1 VVFSKDRAMQ
11 LDACLKS
18 IANFAPYAGPVTVIY
33 KATTQNFA
41 AAYHAIET
49 PENVELVEE
58 SRFEH
63 VVRDIV
69 GDHAYTVFHTD
80 DDVFFRAPPPLPA
93 PDEHFATV
101 SLRLGEN
108 TTYCY
113 AQDAAQP
120 LPPFTADG
128 PLRTWDWTSAAHDF
142 AYPMSLNGHVFNT
155 SLLKRL
161 LTRARFTNPN
171 QLEEELH
178 LRRHRAPRW
187 MVACAHSCVVSIPA
201 NIVTSTH
208 TNRASAEASFSPTA
222 LNERF
227 LRGER
232 IDFSSMDFSSIH
244 GAHQE
249 IPLRFEAR
257 STPV

>member
-11 LDACLKS
+11 LDACLRS
-18 IANFAPYAGPVTVIY
+18 IANFAPYAGSVTVIY
-33 KATTQNFA
+33 KATTENFA
-41 AAYHAIET
+41 AAYDAIET
-49 PENVELVEE
+49 PENVELLEE
-58 SRFEH
+58 SRFDSMVH
-63 VVRDIV
+63 DVL

-93 PDEHFATV
+93 PGDDFAAV
-101 SLRLGEN
+101 SLRLGQN

-113 AQDAAQP
+113 SHSAAQA
-120 LPPFTADG
+120 LPAFTDDG
-128 PLRTWDWTSAAHDF
+128 PLRVWDWTSAEQDF
-142 AYPMSLNGHVFNT
+142 AYPMSLNGHIFTT

-161 LTRARFTNPN
+161 LKRARFANPN

-178 LRRHRAPRW
+178 FRRHRAPRW
-187 MVACAHSCVVSIPA
+187 MLAGAHSCVVSIPA
-201 NIVTSTH
+201 NIVSSTH
-208 TNRASAEASFSPTA
+208 KNRASADTDLSPAA

-232 IDFSSMDFSSIH
+232 IDFTSMDFSSIR

-249 IPLRFEAR
+249 VALRFEP
-257 STPV
+257 T